1 MQKNMQISAMLFLS
15 QLLYASLQAK
25 ENKLDGLLSDL
36 RATSVQ
42 AAPFA
47 SFEVL
52 CNMRSVRGQTHAA
65 RDAARTQHLQVALLL
80 LRRVRCLSPLIKL
93 FGWPIVHA

>member
-1 MQKNMQISAMLFLS
+1 MFLS
-15 QLLYASLQAK
+15 HLLYASLQAK

-42 AAPFA
+42 AAPLA

-65 RDAARTQHLQVALLL
+65 RDAARTQHLQVALRAFPMVL
-80 LRRVRCLSPLIKL
+80 CLP
-93 FGWPIVHA
+93 